1 MEGKWQA
8 DKLKLELTAEGE
20 GGADDDDYADDDGD
34 NDEDF
39 ADDAEKSILEGKID
53 MLVNCFI
60 AIFLQAGRLPIR
72 LEQLNHQEYGICA
85 LTWLTP

>member
-20 GGADDDDYADDDGD
+20 GGADDDGD
-34 NDEDF
+34 NDDGF
-39 ADDAEKSILEGKID
+39 ADDAEKSIIEGKIN
-53 MLVNCFI
+53 LSANCFI
-60 AIFLQAGRLPIR
+60 AVFLQADRLPIR